1 MILSLLAGLITG
13 FIISIPP
20 LGPTYFAILERGLK
34 KDVRGAVAIG
44 AGAGFMDMIY
54 ILIAYGGVTI
64 LTNFLPDAV
73 DNFFI
78 DNQRIFSVAL
88 TLLGCAVVFIYGIKI
103 MRTKNV
109 DIAGAMEVG
118 SSEEISKR
126 SKQAEE
132 RLHRTEH
139 GLNKIL
145 HTKKLEEQRTGLF
158 ADFIAGVLLCLSSV
172 TLPASWFAIVGYL
185 KGFGV
190 IDDSFVSGLLFAIGV
205 LAGTTGWFY
214 LLGRF
219 VSTNSHKIK
228 PATLNKL
235 NLFTGIFLIFLG
247 VLLLYKAFDFM
258 FFHKINI

>member
-1 MILSLLAGLITG
+1 MILSLLAGLVTG

-78 DNQRIFSVAL
+78 DNQQIFSVAL
-88 TLLGCAVVFIYGIKI
+88 TLLGCAVVLIYGIKI

-126 SKQAEE
+126 SKLAEE

-145 HTKKLEEQRTGLF
+145 HTKKLEEQRTGLV

>member
-20 LGPTYFAILERGLK
+20 LGPTYFAILDRGLK
-34 KDVRGAVAIG
+34 KDVRGATAIG
-44 AGAGFMDMIY
+44 AGAGVMDMIY
-54 ILIAYGGVTI
+54 IMIAYGGVTI
-64 LTNFLPDAV
+64 ITSLLPGFVDKFFV
-73 DNFFI
+73 DNEKA
-78 DNQRIFSVAL
+78 FSVAL
-88 TLLGCAVVFIYGIKI
+88 TLLGCAVVIIYGVKI

-109 DIAGAMEVG
+109 DFAEAIETGT
-118 SSEEISKR
+118 SKEIEHK

-132 RLHRTEH
+132 RLHKTEK
-139 GLNKIL
+139 GINKIL
-145 HTKKLEEQRTGLF
+145 HSKKLEEERKGLF
-158 ADFIAGVLLCLSSV
+158 ADFLAGVLLCLSSV

-185 KGFGV
+185 KGYGV
-190 IDDSFVSGLLFAIGV
+190 INDSFASGLLLAIGV
-205 LAGTTGWFY
+205 LIGTTAWFY
-214 LLGRF
+214 LLGKF

-247 VLLLYKAFDFM
+247 VLLLYKAIDFM

>member
-1 MILSLLAGLITG
+1 MILSLLAGLVTG

-20 LGPTYFAILERGLK
+20 LGPTYFAILDRGLK
-34 KDVRGAVAIG
+34 KDVRGATAIG
-44 AGAGFMDMIY
+44 AGAGFMDMFY

-64 LTNFLPDAV
+64 LTNFLPDFIDKFFV
-73 DNFFI
+73 DN
-78 DNQRIFSVAL
+78 QKIFSVAL

-103 MRTKNV
+103 MKTKSV
-109 DIAGAMEVG
+109 DIAGAMEEG
-118 SSEEISKR
+118 SSEEIEERRK
-126 SKQAEE
+126 KAEE
-132 RLHRTEH
+132 RMHRTEH

-145 HTKKLEEQRTGLF
+145 HSKKLEEERKGLF
-158 ADFIAGVLLCLSSV
+158 ADFLAGILLCLSSV

-190 IDDSFVSGLLFAIGV
+190 INDSFGSGLLLAIGV
-205 LAGTTGWFY
+205 LVGTAAWFY
-214 LLGRF
+214 LLGKF

-228 PATLNKL
+228 PSTLNKL

-247 VLLLYKAFDFM
+247 VLLLYKAIDFM

>member
-1 MILSLLAGLITG
+1 MILSLLAGLVTG

-44 AGAGFMDMIY
+44 AGAGFMDMLY

-73 DNFFI
+73 DNFFV
-78 DNQRIFSVAL
+78 DNQQVFSVAL